1 MTGIS
6 AQVSLYLLRQP
17 HLSSAIDDALEIFHT
32 HGLRIVPGSMSTVIT
47 GDIDEVFGGLRDAL
61 QHAIEEG
68 EVVMAVTFS
77 NACPVPRD
85 PPEQAHRGGKRAGLP
100 RPSPSVSG
108 DDERLE
114 DNS

>member
-17 HLSSAIDDALEIFHT
+17 HLSSAIDDALEMFRA
-32 HGLRIVPGSMSTVIT
+32 HGLRVVSGSMSTVIT

-61 QHAIEEG
+61 QRAIDEG
-68 EVVMAVTFS
+68 EVVMAVTLS
-77 NACPVPRD
+77 NACPVPRGLPD
-85 PPEQAHRGGKRAGLP
+85 QPHRGGVSADAPKP
-100 RPSPSVSG
+100 RSSVSD
-108 DDERLE
+108 DDEGME

>member
-17 HLSSAIDDALEIFHT
+17 HLSSAIDDALEIFHAR
-32 HGLRIVPGSMSTVIT
+32 GLRVVPGSMSTVIT
-47 GDIDEVFGGLRDAL
+47 GNIDEVFEGLREAL
-61 QHAIEEG
+61 QRAIDED

-77 NACPVPRD
+77 NACPVPRGLPD
-85 PPEQAHRGGKRAGLP
+85 QAHRGGKRTDAP
-100 RPSPSVSG
+100 RPRPSVSG